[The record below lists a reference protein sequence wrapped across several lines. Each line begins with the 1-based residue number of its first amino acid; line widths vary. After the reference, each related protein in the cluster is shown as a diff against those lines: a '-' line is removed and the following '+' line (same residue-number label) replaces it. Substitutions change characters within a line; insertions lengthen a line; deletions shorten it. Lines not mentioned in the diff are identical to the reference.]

1 MPTFIVNL
9 RMDHRPIIV
18 TANTISDAA
27 KLARK
32 SVEGSVYARRVNR
45 YIRDCIRV
53 TDSYRVASTG
63 SGKGRGKGRIYV
75 SLTPQQVADDDWMR
89 YLSHAARLPVV
100 PGVDY
105 SPDSDDHDDDDD
117 RQTLTKA

>member
-18 TANTISDAA
+18 TANTIFDAA

-63 SGKGRGKGRIYV
+63 SGKGSIHV
-75 SLTPQQVADDDWMR
+75 SLTPQQVADDAWMR

-100 PGVDY
+100 SGVDY
-105 SPDSDDHDDDDD
+105 SPHSDDHDDDDD
-117 RQTLTKA
+117 RCRPPFSYQP